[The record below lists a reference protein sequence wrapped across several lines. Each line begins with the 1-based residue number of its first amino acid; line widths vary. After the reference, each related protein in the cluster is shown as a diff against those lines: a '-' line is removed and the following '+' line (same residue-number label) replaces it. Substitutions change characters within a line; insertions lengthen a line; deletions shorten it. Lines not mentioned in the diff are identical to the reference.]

1 MRYAIDAIVN
11 RLLAALA
18 GLWLVAS
25 GVLGAQHEARVA
37 HAFDRFGTA
46 FHAAGLV
53 GDHTS
58 RDSDIHAAGTRDHDA
73 CGIAT
78 TLHQAARPSP
88 AHVRVARL
96 PAIDFVAR
104 TDARA
109 VATAR
114 VVYRLAPKTSP
125 PASA

>member
-1 MRYAIDAIVN
+1 MLLTANVK

-25 GVLGAQHEARVA
+25 GVLGARHEAQVA
-37 HAFDRFGTA
+37 HAFDRYGVA

-58 RDSDIHAAGTRDHDA
+58 RDSDIHAAGARDHDA

-78 TLHQAARPSP
+78 TLHQATRPSP
-88 AHVRVARL
+88 AHVRVAPV
-96 PAIDFVAR
+96 PAIEFVSR

-109 VATAR
+109 AATAR

-125 PASA
+125 PASV